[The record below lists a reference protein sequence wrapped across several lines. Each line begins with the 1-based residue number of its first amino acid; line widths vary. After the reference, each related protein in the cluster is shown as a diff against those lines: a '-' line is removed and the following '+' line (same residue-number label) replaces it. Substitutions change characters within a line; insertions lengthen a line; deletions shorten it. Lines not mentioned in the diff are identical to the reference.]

1 MIKLSKMA
9 DYAIVLLNQLSR
21 ERDFVSSS
29 QLNVLTS
36 IPEPTIAKIMKL
48 LAKAGL
54 VDSLRGAQGGYKLAR
69 SAKNI
74 SATDI
79 IEAVDGPVTLTTCVE
94 KSQAK
99 NCAIAGSCALNGRW
113 NKINAS
119 VRSALSALRL
129 EDLR

>member
-29 QLNVLTS
+29 QLSVLTL

-48 LAKAGL
+48 LSKAGL
-54 VDSLRGAQGGYKLAR
+54 VDSLRGACGGYKLAK
-69 SAKNI
+69 SAKDI

-79 IEAVDGPVTLTTCVE
+79 IEAVDGPVTLTSCV
-94 KSQAK
+94 SQAEDH
-99 NCAIAGSCALNGRW
+99 CAIAGSCALNGRW

-119 VRSALSALRL
+119 VRNALSALRL